1 MKQLPITILLILILF
16 QVGCQA
22 TPEQSPVIGKWADF
36 LDSVEETEF
45 QPYKAP
51 QSVKAHESLNSLD
64 ISIDASVIIP
74 VTNAYSIMIVSK
86 ETFDKEI
93 LENVMSYF
101 HPNGVWVKEVVL
113 TKTDIIRKMAEIN
126 DNKDLEYDRVQNHL
140 QRLQEYL
147 KEAPEIASL
156 EPFVFEDVDE
166 ETTVSAYCKENNHYA
181 VLACE
186 LNGSTYQYR
195 RDIDEIWVREE
206 NVETDQE
213 KKDFL
218 VMDSNITVDYALSVA
233 TQAMSNLNVDSSMLL
248 SYYCKAISYQNYKA
262 KSAGWEFCFTR
273 DCNGLQSVFV
283 SDWAQWIGSPD
294 PINAAP
300 WGQEFIF
307 ITVDDNGIAKFDIRN
322 AGRYSKVIINNT
334 KLMGFENILERIKQ
348 QLVYNHAYQPDDI
361 LEYSVEVNEIKLC
374 SSLINAKDDFSIGRM
389 IPTWD
394 ISYTFSE
401 RYSNE
406 YPATIHN
413 CHIFL
418 NAIDGSYIE
427 PRASIDVW
435 MQ

>member
-1 MKQLPITILLILILF
+1 MKRLLISILLILILF

-22 TPEQSPVIGKWADF
+22 TPEQSPVIGKWSDF
-36 LDSVEETEF
+36 LDNVEETEF
-45 QPYKAP
+45 ELYEAP
-51 QSVKAHESLNSLD
+51 QNVKAHETLNGLE
-64 ISIDASVIIP
+64 ISVDASVIVPI
-74 VTNAYSIMIVSK
+74 TNAYSIMTVSK
-86 ETFDKEI
+86 EFFDKEI

-101 HPNGVWVKEVVL
+101 HPNGNWVKEAVL

-126 DNKDLEYDRVQNHL
+126 DNKNFDYDRIQNHL

-156 EPFVFEDVDE
+156 EPFAFEDTDE
-166 ETTVSAYCKENNHYA
+166 EIVNSAYCKEDSHYA
-181 VLACE
+181 VLAYE
-186 LNGSTYQYR
+186 LNGNTYQYR

-206 NVETDQE
+206 NMETDQE
-213 KKDFL
+213 KKDFS
-218 VMDSNITVDYALSVA
+218 VMEPNMTVDYALSVA
-233 TQAMSNLNVDSSMLL
+233 RQAMSDLNVDSNMLL
-248 SYYCKAISYQNYKA
+248 SYYCKAISYQNYRA
-262 KSAGWEFCFTR
+262 KSVGWEFCFTR

-307 ITVDDNGIAKFDIRN
+307 ITVDDGDIAKFDVRN
-322 AGRYSKVIINNT
+322 AGRYNKVVINNAR
-334 KLMGFENILERIKQ
+334 LMEFESILDRIKQ

-374 SSLINAKDDFSIGRM
+374 SSLINVKNDFNIGRM

-394 ISYTFSE
+394 IRYIFRE
-401 RYSNE
+401 QYSNE
-406 YPATIHN
+406 YPATIYD

-427 PRASIDVW
+427 PRANIDIW